1 MKKAFTLIELVVVV
15 LIIAIVIWTTSI
27 RMDNFN
33 SKKNVRQETV
43 SIFNEINNYGRN
55 VLRWKTW
62 AINISWNQSQL
73 SIKWQWINKIISWE
87 YVFFSWENIN
97 TWFTLNKNIF
107 SRWEIE
113 IYNQKG
119 SWIVATIELTWWA
132 INEIKITRTGEFE
145 QYNHAY

>member
-55 VLRWKTW
+55 VSRWKGNKSSIT
-62 AINISWNQSQL
+62 ISWEN
-73 SIKWQWINKIISWE
+73 NKLFVDWIISWE
-87 YVFFSWENIN
+87 FIFFSWTDIN
-97 TWFTLNKNIF
+97 TWFTLSKNTF
-107 SRWEIE
+107 SGWEIE

-119 SWIVATIELTWWA
+119 SWIVAIIELIWWA
-132 INEIKITRTGEFE
+132 INEIKITRTGEFD

>member
-43 SIFNEINNYGRN
+43 SIFNEINNYGRDIS
-55 VLRWKTW
+55 RWKKTP
-62 AINISWNQSQL
+62 INISWNQSQL
-73 SIKWQWINKIISWE
+73 SIKWQQINKIISWE

-107 SRWEIE
+107 SGWEIE
-113 IYNQKG
+113 IYNKKD
-119 SWIVATIELTWWA
+119 SWIVATIELIWWA